1 MRRYPPTG
9 LLLLV
14 VLAASALV
22 VLGQLPGNTLLW
34 RALQNA
40 GHIPLFMLITL
51 SVLLLVKQTG
61 RRREWQAIVM
71 TAVVVMLLAVATEW
85 LQTFSGRQVSVTDLL
100 HDALAMLATILLYIR
115 MRFESNRARISAVWR
130 YGLIAAATA
139 LLLYALLP
147 LLTLG
152 WHTMQRNQAMPVV
165 MDLSAP
171 WQVSFLDLQKVRI
184 APAKQEGFTRVE
196 LLPGEYPGVENIE
209 PVADWSAYHRLTFR
223 ILSEQADS
231 FSLVLRIHDA
241 AHNQDYS
248 DRYNR
253 RLTVLPGMNQY
264 HINLQAVRQ
273 APAGRSM
280 QIDSIASIV
289 LFAVKRE
296 TPVVFAISPLRLQ

>member
-1 MRRYPPTG
+1 M
-9 LLLLV
+9 
-14 VLAASALV
+14 
-22 VLGQLPGNTLLW
+22 
-34 RALQNA
+34 
-40 GHIPLFMLITL
+40 
-51 SVLLLVKQTG
+51 
-61 RRREWQAIVM
+61 
-71 TAVVVMLLAVATEW
+71 
-85 LQTFSGRQVSVTDLL
+85 TDLL
-100 HDALAMLATILLYIR
+100 HDALAMLVTILLYIGLR
-115 MRFESNRARISAVWR
+115 LARNRAVWR
-130 YGLIAAATA
+130 YGLIAAAAA

-152 WHTMQRNQAMPVV
+152 WHIMQRNQAMPVV

-171 WQVSFLDLQKVRI
+171 WQASFLDLQQARI
-184 APAKQEGFTRVE
+184 APAEQEGFTRVE

-223 ILSEQADS
+223 ILSEQVDS
-231 FSLVLRIHDA
+231 FFLVLRIHDA

-296 TPVVFAISPLRLQ
+296 TPVAFAISPLRLQQ

>member
-1 MRRYPPTG
+1 MMRFNFSTS

-14 VLAASALV
+14 VLAAGALV

-51 SVLLLVKQTG
+51 SVLMLVEQTV
-61 RRREWQAIVM
+61 RRQEWLSIGL
-71 TAVVVMLLAVATEW
+71 TAAMVMLLAVATEW
-85 LQTFSGRQVSVTDLL
+85 LQTFSGRHVSVTDLL
-100 HDALAMLATILLYIR
+100 HDALAMLATILLYIG
-115 MRFESNRARISAVWR
+115 MRFASDRAVWR
-130 YGLIAAATA
+130 YGLIAAAAA
-139 LLLYALLP
+139 LLLYTLLP

-152 WHTMQRNQAMPVV
+152 WHAMQRNQAMPVV
-165 MDLSAP
+165 MNLSAP
-171 WQVSFLDLQKVRI
+171 WQASFLELQRARI
-184 APAKQEGFTRVE
+184 DPAKQKGYARVE

-209 PVADWSAYHRLTFR
+209 PVADWSAYHRLTFS

-241 AHNQDYS
+241 AHNQNYS

-280 QIDSIASIV
+280 QLDSIASIV

-296 TPVVFAISPLRLQ
+296 TPVAFAISPLRLQQ

>member
-1 MRRYPPTG
+1 MRVRMTIT
-9 LLLLV
+9 LLLV
-14 VLAASALV
+14 VSAATVLV

-51 SVLLLVKQTG
+51 GVLLLVEQAG
-61 RRREWQAIVM
+61 RWQVWRSIGL

-85 LQTFSGRQVSVTDLL
+85 LQTFSGRQMSMADLL
-100 HDALAMLATILLYIR
+100 HDALAMLVTVLLYIGLR
-115 MRFESNRARISAVWR
+115 LARNRAVWR
-130 YGLIAAATA
+130 YALIAAAAA
-139 LLLYALLP
+139 LLFYALLP

-165 MDLSAP
+165 MNLSAP
-171 WQVSFLDLQKVRI
+171 WQASFLELQQARI
-184 APAKQEGFTRVE
+184 APAKQEGYARVE
-196 LLPGEYPGVENIE
+196 LLPGEYPGVESIE

-231 FSLVLRIHDA
+231 FTLVLRIHDA
-241 AHNQDYS
+241 AHNQNYS

-264 HINLQAVRQ
+264 QINLQAVRQ

-280 QIDSIASIV
+280 RLDSIASIV

-296 TPVVFAISPLRLQ
+296 TPVAFDISPLRLE